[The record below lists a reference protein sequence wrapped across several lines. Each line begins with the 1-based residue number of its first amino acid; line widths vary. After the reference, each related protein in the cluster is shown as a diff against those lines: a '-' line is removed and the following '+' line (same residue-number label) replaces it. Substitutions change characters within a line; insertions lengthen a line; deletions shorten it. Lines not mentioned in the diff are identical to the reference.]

1 MQKVMS
7 LTIALTLS
15 AAAFGGAN
23 TTTET
28 MTTEE
33 RYSAQAMNTEIGQD
47 SEMLEAEEYDQSLD
61 ADEVNEERM
70 EERVKDDSFIKSE
83 DEIDYRDRTRT
94 NRERKAIN
102 TGSDAS
108 DDQ

>member
-1 MQKVMS
+1 MKKFI
-7 LTIALTLS
+7 TITMALTLS
-15 AAAFGGAN
+15 ALSFADSR
-23 TTTET
+23 T
-28 MTTEE
+28 
-33 RYSAQAMNTEIGQD
+33 MNTEVGPD
-47 SEMLEAEEYDQSLD
+47 SEMLEAEEYDESLD

-70 EERVKDDSFIKSE
+70 EESRNDRFIKSE
-83 DEIDYRDRTRT
+83 DEIDYNDRTRT